1 MPESTTAIAEFK
13 TLPPAPALT
22 VKAHFNPA
30 SLQYTV
36 SNTLGPAAQGAG
48 SRQYVSGTTAKL
60 VMDLVFDTTARN
72 PGGEVQGGEDVR
84 TYTDKMAQLLKPFGG
99 EDTKTPPR
107 VEFSWGAYKFVGTVE
122 QYKETL
128 DLFSADGVP
137 LRAGV
142 NLTLASDA
150 PNFDSEKNPQASV
163 DSADGFAP
171 VEVPGGAGPS
181 GVANAG
187 GNPRAARAVASAN
200 ASASLRFGGSASLLV
215 DANVSLGAPA
225 AFASGSASVGA
236 GIGAGAGI
244 GVGVGGGMGAGMGVG
259 IGGGV
264 GVGAGAG
271 VSAGAGV
278 GITATAGAAFA
289 GLRVGTSAKAGAG
302 ASLSNP
308 QALLPSAQ
316 AHTGVAGFAP
326 GGMAR
331 GGGGGSLS
339 TDVGAAADLQA
350 RIAFD

>member
-1 MPESTTAIAEFK
+1 MAESTTAIAEFK
-13 TLPPAPALT
+13 TLPPAPALA

-48 SRQYVSGTTAKL
+48 SRQYVSATTAKL

-72 PGGEVQGGEDVR
+72 PGGDVQGGEDVR

-99 EDTKTPPR
+99 DDTKTPPR

-137 LRAGV
+137 LRASV

-163 DSADGFAP
+163 DAADGFAP

-215 DANVSLGAPA
+215 EAKASLGAPT
-225 AFASGSASVGA
+225 AFASGSASLGA
-236 GIGAGAGI
+236 GIGGGI
-244 GVGVGGGMGAGMGVG
+244 GVGGGIGAGVGIGVGAGVGMGAG
-259 IGGGV
+259 
-264 GVGAGAG
+264 AGA
-271 VSAGAGV
+271 

-289 GLRVGTSAKAGAG
+289 GLRVGTGAKAGAG

-308 QALLPSAQ
+308 QAWLPAAP
-316 AHTGVAGFAP
+316 AHAGAAGFAP

>member
-48 SRQYVSGTTAKL
+48 SRQYVSATTAKL
-60 VMDLVFDTTARN
+60 VMDLVFDTTAKN

-99 EDTKTPPR
+99 DDSKTPPR
-107 VEFSWGAYKFVGTVE
+107 VEFGWGAYKFVGTVE

-137 LRAGV
+137 LRASV
-142 NLTLASDA
+142 NLTLSSDA
-150 PNFDSEKNPQASV
+150 PNFESEKNDPASV
-163 DSADGFAP
+163 DADDGFAP

-181 GVANAG
+181 GVANAA
-187 GNPRAARAVASAN
+187 GNPRAARAVATAN

-215 DANVSLGAPA
+215 EANASLGAPA
-225 AFASGSASVGA
+225 AFASGSASLGA
-236 GIGAGAGI
+236 GIGAG
-244 GVGVGGGMGAGMGVG
+244 MGMGVG
-259 IGGGV
+259 IG
-264 GVGAGAG
+264 VGAGAG
-271 VSAGAGV
+271 FGVGASAGAGAGAGA

-289 GLRVGTSAKAGAG
+289 GLRSGASAKASAG
-302 ASLSNP
+302 LSNP
-308 QALLPSAQ
+308 QALLPAASAH
-316 AHTGVAGFAP
+316 AGVAGFAP

>member
-1 MPESTTAIAEFK
+1 MPESTIAIAEFK

-36 SNTLGPAAQGAG
+36 SNTLAPAAQGAG

-60 VMDLVFDTTARN
+60 VMDLVFDTTAKN

-84 TYTDKMAQLLKPFGG
+84 TTTDKMAQLLKPFGG
-99 EDTKTPPR
+99 DDTRTPPR

-142 NLTLASDA
+142 NLTLTSDA

-163 DSADGFAP
+163 DAADGFAP

-215 DANVSLGAPA
+215 DAKVSLGAPT
-225 AFASGSASVGA
+225 AFASGSASLGA

-244 GVGVGGGMGAGMGVG
+244 GLGVGGGIGVGAGVG

-264 GVGAGAG
+264 GVSAGA
-271 VSAGAGV
+271 SAGAGV

-289 GLRVGTSAKAGAG
+289 GLRVGTSAKAGA
-302 ASLSNP
+302 SLSNP

-316 AHTGVAGFAP
+316 AHAGVAGFAP

>member
-48 SRQYVSGTTAKL
+48 SRQYVSATTAKL
-60 VMDLVFDTTARN
+60 VMDLVFDTTAKN

-99 EDTKTPPR
+99 DDSKTPPR
-107 VEFSWGAYKFVGTVE
+107 VEFGWGAYKFVGTVE

-137 LRAGV
+137 LRASV
-142 NLTLASDA
+142 NLTLSSDA
-150 PNFDSEKNPQASV
+150 PNFESEKNGPASV
-163 DSADGFAP
+163 DSNEGFAP

-181 GVANAG
+181 GVANAA
-187 GNPRAARAVASAN
+187 GNPRAARGVATAN

-215 DANVSLGAPA
+215 EAKASLGAPA
-225 AFASGSASVGA
+225 AFASGSASLGA
-236 GIGAGAGI
+236 
-244 GVGVGGGMGAGMGVG
+244 GAGMGVG
-259 IGGGV
+259 ASAGFGV
-264 GVGAGAG
+264 GASVGAGA
-271 VSAGAGV
+271 

-289 GLRVGTSAKAGAG
+289 GLRSGATATAG
-302 ASLSNP
+302 ASAGLSNP
-308 QALLPSAQ
+308 QALLPAASA
-316 AHTGVAGFAP
+316 HVGVAGFAP

-331 GGGGGSLS
+331 GGGGGSLG

>member
-1 MPESTTAIAEFK
+1 MPESSTAIAEFK

-36 SNTLGPAAQGAG
+36 SNTLAPAAQGAG
-48 SRQYVSGTTAKL
+48 SRQYVSQTVAKL
-60 VMDLVFDTTARN
+60 TMDLVFDTTAQN
-72 PGGEVQGGEDVR
+72 PGGEVGGGEDVR

-99 EDTKTPPR
+99 TDTRTPPR
-107 VEFSWGAYKFVGTVE
+107 VEFGWGAYRFVGTVE

-142 NLTLASDA
+142 NLTLSSDT

-163 DSADGFAP
+163 DADDGFAP
-171 VEVPGGAGPS
+171 MEVPGGAGPS
-181 GVANAG
+181 GVASAG

-215 DANVSLGAPA
+215 DASVSLGAPA
-225 AFASGSASVGA
+225 AFASASAGA
-236 GIGAGAGI
+236 GIGFGAGAGVDVGMGVGVGLGAGAGI
-244 GVGVGGGMGAGMGVG
+244 
-259 IGGGV
+259 
-264 GVGAGAG
+264 
-271 VSAGAGV
+271 S
-278 GITATAGAAFA
+278 ATAGTAFA
-289 GLRVGTSAKAGAG
+289 GLRGSAG
-302 ASLSNP
+302 ASASLPHP
-308 QALLPSAQ
+308 QSLLPAAQ
-316 AHTGVAGFAP
+316 AHAGSTGGFAP
-326 GGMAR
+326 GGMVR
-331 GGGGGSLS
+331 GGAGGSLG